1 MTKENSATKTVHVRG
16 RIFSGFG
23 EGAYFISL
31 PWVRRQIKEKLGFT
45 PYLGTLNLKLTGK
58 YVDFRKL
65 LENAKAIEI
74 SPEPGYC
81 RGKCFRAYIGR
92 GMACAV
98 VIPCVENYPKDVLEI
113 VASSNLRE
121 KLRLRDG
128 DEVEVKITLE

>member
-1 MTKENSATKTVHVRG
+1 MTKENKAKTVHVRG
-16 RIFSGFG
+16 KIFSGSG

-45 PYLGTLNLKLTGK
+45 PYLGTLNLRLTGE
-58 YVDFRKL
+58 YIDFRKL

-81 RGKCFRAYIGR
+81 RGKCFRAYIGH
-92 GMACAV
+92 GVACAV
-98 VIPCVENYPKDVLEI
+98 ILPCVENYPEDVLEI

-121 KLRLRDG
+121 KLKLRDG